1 MSYDYEKTSVDLYR
15 AIFLANFKIDVQC
28 YLMPDR
34 DLANAKEIAPIL
46 HPTLEADDLGGG
58 KRVPDIRPNEMTGQ
72 YYPDTGGTSLFDRA
86 KALRT
91 SDGDFFIP
99 AGTDIPPDLK
109 VSKDEFNKRLKATHY
124 TIMPSKPMFRAAL
137 LGSLDNFVR
146 NAIRRQYEAARG
158 IGE

>member
-1 MSYDYEKTSVDLYR
+1 MSHDYEKTSVELFR
-15 AIFLANFKIDVQC
+15 AIHFKNFATDVRC

-34 DLANAKEIAPIL
+34 DLADAKEIAPIL
-46 HPTLEADDLGGG
+46 HPTLEPVDRGGA
-58 KRVPDIRPNEMTGQ
+58 KRAPDIAPDEKTGK

-86 KALRT
+86 KVLRS
-91 SDGDFFIP
+91 SDGDFRIP

-109 VSKDEFNKRLKATHY
+109 VSKDDFSKRLNATHY
-124 TIMPSKPMFRAAL
+124 TIMPSKPMFREAL

-158 IGE
+158 IGK